1 MADLKISNLPA
12 ATGLTG
18 AEIIALVQ
26 SGVTVQININSLS
39 DVFLPLTFN
48 AGYTIVTQG
57 NAFKIDA
64 QQVIDL
70 NPNSSSVD
78 VGFKTNSGQY
88 LIFSE
93 ISDSSIIAVGNY
105 GSPNLRGISIEG
117 DTTYG
122 ITIFSKGTYLTGFKG
137 ALYDADYSANF
148 VNRSLVDKEY
158 VDNLVSSSSASIWR
172 NGAGAPSNSL
182 GINGDYYLDTA
193 TGNVYFKASGTY
205 SVVAN
210 IKGADAT
217 SNPRITSITSS
228 DIIQADCGTTDTFT
242 VLALAKN
249 ATLDPPTGTPVDDQ
263 SLRYR
268 ITDNNVI
275 RTLTVSPLFKL
286 MTTSPQYTVPG
297 KTLYIDT
304 AYNANYAAWVITGW
318 GQITN

>member
-1 MADLKISNLPA
+1 MADLKITQLPS

-26 SGVTVQININSLS
+26 SGVTVQIDINSLS

-64 QQVIDL
+64 QQLIEL
-70 NPNSSSVD
+70 NPNSLSVD

-88 LIFSE
+88 LILSE
-93 ISDSSIIAVGNY
+93 VSDSSIIAVGDY
-105 GSPNLRGISIEG
+105 GSINLRGISIEG
-117 DTTYG
+117 DTTNG
-122 ITIFSKGTYLTGFKG
+122 ITIFSKGTYFTGFKG

-172 NGAGAPSNSL
+172 YGAGAPSNGL
-182 GINGDYYLDTA
+182 GIDGDYYLNTTNGD
-193 TGNVYFKASGTY
+193 VYFKATGTY

-217 SNPRITSITSS
+217 SNPRVTTITSS
-228 DIIQADCGTTDTFT
+228 ATIQANCGTTDTHKT
-242 VLALAKN
+242 TALATN
-249 ATLDPPTGTPVDDQ
+249 ATINPPTGTPVDDQ
-263 SLRYR
+263 SLRHI
-268 ITDNNVI
+268 ITDNGTI
-275 RTLTVSPLFKL
+275 KTLTFGSAFKR
-286 MTTSPQYTVPG
+286 MTTLPQYTVANKP
-297 KTLYIDT
+297 LYIDLS
-304 AYNANYAAWVITGW
+304 YNSQLTAWVITGW
-318 GQITN
+318 GQII